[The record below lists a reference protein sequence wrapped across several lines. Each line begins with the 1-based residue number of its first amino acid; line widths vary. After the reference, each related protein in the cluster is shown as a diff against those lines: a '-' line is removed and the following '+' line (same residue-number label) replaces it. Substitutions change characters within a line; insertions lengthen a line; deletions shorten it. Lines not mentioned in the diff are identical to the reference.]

1 MKEAYKSRVYVDRPA
16 YADYDPPRK
25 FEAIQSIVARRL
37 REHPNAICS
46 YSGGSDSDIMAVKID
61 KDLVLSGL
69 RYLGRVPQKADLIAQ
84 MRELYEE
91 VRICLS

>member
-1 MKEAYKSRVYVDRPA
+1 M
-16 YADYDPPRK
+16 
-25 FEAIQSIVARRL
+25 
-37 REHPNAICS
+37 
-46 YSGGSDSDIMAVKID
+46 KID

-69 RYLGRVPQKADLIAQ
+69 RYLGHVPQKADLIAQ